1 MRQPQPQHE
10 MVVREFKKR
19 QINATGTLTLKK
31 IAGTLTLK
39 KIATQ
44 KGISPSDLYEIIKE
58 VAKRKDNTRRRWSI
72 PQGCQDGIVMKAGRG
87 HAKYG
92 LDPATLIKI

>member
-19 QINATGTLTLKK
+19 QINAT
-31 IAGTLTLK
+31 GTLTLK

>member
-10 MVVREFKKR
+10 MVVRELKKR
-19 QINATGTLTLKK
+19 QINAT
-31 IAGTLTLK
+31 GTLTLK

-58 VAKRKDNTRRRWSI
+58 MAKRKDNTRRRWSI

>member
-10 MVVREFKKR
+10 MVVRELKKR
-19 QINATGTLTLKK
+19 QINAT
-31 IAGTLTLK
+31 GTLTLK

>member
-31 IAGTLTLK
+31 IA
-39 KIATQ
+39 TQ

-58 VAKRKDNTRRRWSI
+58 MAKRKDNTRRRWSI